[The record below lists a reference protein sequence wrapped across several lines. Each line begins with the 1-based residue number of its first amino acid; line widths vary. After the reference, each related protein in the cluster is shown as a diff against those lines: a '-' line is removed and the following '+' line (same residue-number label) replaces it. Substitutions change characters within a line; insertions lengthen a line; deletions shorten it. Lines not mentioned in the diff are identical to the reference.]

1 MNTEPTIL
9 NGQTLTTEGD
19 LHIYELRHPSDHTKN
34 GQVKVFRDPDPDNA
48 DERARKFAARENCG
62 LVRKAVI

>member
-1 MNTEPTIL
+1 MKPEPTIL
-9 NGQTLTTEGD
+9 NGQTLTTDGD

-34 GQVKVFRDPDPDNA
+34 GLVKAFRDPDPDSA

-62 LVRKAVI
+62 LVRKAVL

>member
-1 MNTEPTIL
+1 MKTEPTIL
-9 NGQTLTTEGD
+9 NGHPLTTDGD
-19 LHIYELRHPSDHTKN
+19 LHIYELRHATDTTKN
-34 GQVKVFRDPDPDNA
+34 GLVKVFRDSDPDNA

>member
-1 MNTEPTIL
+1 MNTPTIL
-9 NGQTLTTEGD
+9 NGHPLTTDGD

-34 GQVKVFRDPDPDNA
+34 GLVKVFRDSDPDNA
-48 DERARKFAARENCG
+48 DERARKLASREGCG